1 MRSLFSENFSVKE
14 HNIYLKLLQSVS
26 FSSIF
31 HEKSLL
37 IFGLEV
43 GKSQLSHIQ
52 SEFPGFTPT
61 SFYCSL

>member
-1 MRSLFSENFSVKE
+1 MSRHVREAKMRSLFSENFSVKD
-14 HNIYLKLLQSVS
+14 HNIYLKLLQIVS

-31 HEKSLL
+31 HEKSVL

-52 SEFPGFTPT
+52 SE
-61 SFYCSL
+61 